1 MITLHRQDTT
11 VRLFAWLYQLCHC
24 QCRLIYCD
32 SSPLMLN
39 LFNLL
44 LAQSYYIPHGHC
56 YLWQTPLV
64 SLYIVSDALIAIAYF
79 SIPAML
85 IYFVRKRSDIP
96 FSKVFI
102 LFGAFIILCGLGHLF
117 DIWTLWH
124 PDYWLVGIERAA
136 TALVSCYTALQL
148 VDLLPQFLALR
159 MPEQLE
165 ALNQELETQVQ
176 ERQRTEET
184 LQMIVAGTASVIGK
198 AFFPALVQNLATA
211 LDVAYV
217 MLVEVPDHSSTN
229 LRSLAVWAD
238 DRLVDNFDY
247 DLAGSPCETVVL
259 SKRSQNYPSNLQRLF
274 PHMAL
279 LKELQVESYVG
290 VPIVDHN
297 QEVIGNLCVLDVK
310 PYAPDDRTRALLS
323 VFAARAA
330 TELQRQWAE
339 EEKHYAYEQLELRVR
354 ERTTE
359 LSTANTT
366 LESEVKERR
375 AAETAIRLMA
385 ERERATTQ
393 VILQMRQSL
402 ELSLIF
408 EATTAELRRVI
419 QCDRVL
425 IYQFKPDWS
434 GEVVAESVAEGWK
447 GLLAQQPQDP
457 TLTQKTIEEPGCAI
471 ADDKTPAPLIEDTY
485 LQATE
490 GAIYRHK
497 NSYRCV
503 SDIYQTNFSP
513 CYLQFLETLQARAYV
528 IAPIFCG
535 NQLWG
540 LLAVYQN
547 QGPRQWQAAEVQ
559 IATQISNQL
568 GVAVQQAELFVRTQQ
583 QAEELRQAKEAADAA
598 SRAKTDFLA
607 NMSHELR
614 TPLNAILG
622 FTQLMQRDP
631 SFPPQQKRYIE
642 IINQSGEHLLGL
654 INDVLEM
661 SKIEAGRL
669 SLYETEFS
677 IYKLLHGLE
686 SMLQLKAQAK
696 GLDLQFI
703 CDPAV
708 SEFIKTDEKKLRQ
721 VLINLLGN
729 AIKFTESGRVVLR
742 VKSHPMHP
750 ERLTFE
756 VEDTGPGIAAEEM
769 GNLFQAFQQTQS
781 GQQSKDGTGLGLR
794 ISQSFVELLGGG
806 ITVNSKL
813 GQGSCFS
820 FYIRFCP
827 AESKA
832 ITAVSHLNKVIAIA
846 PNQPQYRLL
855 IVEDSPANRLLL
867 SKILTQLGFEVRE
880 AENGQIG
887 FELWQQWQPDFVF
900 MDMHMPVLNG
910 YETTRQIREWE
921 QKFNAE
927 RSPQQQPR
935 STKIVA
941 ITASAF
947 AEQRQNSMIAGCD
960 DFISKPFQRGEIF
973 ETLTKYLG
981 VQYLYESTPEAS
993 SFNPVNSALSLSL
1006 PTEGSPLAVMSTE
1019 WIAQLHDAAAQGN
1032 DFKALQLI
1040 AQIPQSHKTLS
1051 ELLTQL
1057 IESYQFDRVMSLTQA
1072 SPSLGI

>member
-1 MITLHRQDTT
+1 M
-11 VRLFAWLYQLCHC
+11 
-24 QCRLIYCD
+24 
-32 SSPLMLN
+32 MLN
-39 LFNLL
+39 LFSLV
-44 LAQSYYIPHGHC
+44 LAQSYYMPHGHC

-64 SLYIVSDALIAIAYF
+64 SLYIVSDALIAIAYL

-85 IYFVRKRSDIP
+85 IYFVRKRSDMP

-102 LFGAFIILCGLGHLF
+102 LFSTFIILCGVGHLL

-124 PDYWLVGIERAA
+124 PDYWVVGIERAA
-136 TALVSCYTALQL
+136 TALISCYTALQL
-148 VDLLPQFLALR
+148 VDLLPQFLELR

-165 ALNQELETQVQ
+165 ALNQELKTQVE

-184 LQMIVAGTASVIGK
+184 LQMIVAGTASVVGK
-198 AFFPALVQNLATA
+198 DFFPALVQNLAAA

-217 MLVEVPDHSSTN
+217 TLVEGPDRSLTK
-229 LRSLAVWAD
+229 LRSLAVWAG

-247 DLAGSPCETVVL
+247 ELVGSPCETVVL
-259 SKRSQNYPSNLQRLF
+259 SRRPQNYPSNLQQQF

-279 LKELQVESYVG
+279 LKELQAESYVG
-290 VPIVDHN
+290 VPLVDHN
-297 QEVIGNLCVLDVK
+297 HQVIGNLCVLDVK

-339 EEKHYAYEQLELRVR
+339 EAKHRAYEQLELRVQ

-366 LESEVKERR
+366 LEGEIKERR

-408 EATTAELRRVI
+408 ETTTAELLRVI

-434 GEVVAESVAEGWK
+434 GELVAESVAEGWPS
-447 GLLAQQPQDP
+447 LLSRQAQDP
-457 TLTQKTIEEPGCAI
+457 TLTRMTLEDPNCAI
-471 ADDKTPAPLIEDTY
+471 ANDKTPATLIEDTY
-485 LQATE
+485 LQSTE

-540 LLAVYQN
+540 LLAIYQN

-559 IATQISNQL
+559 IATQIGNQL
-568 GVAVQQAELFVRTQQ
+568 GVAVQQAELFARTQQ
-583 QAEELRQAKEAADAA
+583 QAEELRQAKEIADAA

-622 FTQLMQRDP
+622 FTQLMQRDAN
-631 SFPPQQKRYIE
+631 FPPHQKRYIE

-677 IYKLLHGLE
+677 LHKLLHSLE

-696 GLDLQFI
+696 GLELQFI
-703 CDPAV
+703 CDPAI
-708 SEFIKTDEKKLRQ
+708 SEFIRTDEKKLRQ
-721 VLINLLGN
+721 VLINLLSN

-742 VKSHPMHP
+742 VKSQPIHP
-750 ERLTFE
+750 EQLIFE

-769 GNLFQAFQQTQS
+769 GHLFQAFQQTQA
-781 GQQSKDGTGLGLR
+781 GRQSKDGTGLGLR
-794 ISQSFVELLGGG
+794 ISQSFVQLLGGE
-806 ITVNSKL
+806 ITVDSQV
-813 GQGSCFS
+813 GRGSCFS

-827 AESKA
+827 AASKA
-832 ITAVSHLNKVIAIA
+832 IAPVSLFNKVIAIA

-867 SKILTQLGFEVRE
+867 SRILTQLGFEVRE

-900 MDMHMPVLNG
+900 MDMHMPVLDG

-921 QKFNAE
+921 RKFNAE
-927 RSPQQQPR
+927 RSSPR

-947 AEQRQNSMIAGCD
+947 AEQRENSMIAGCD

-981 VQYLYESTPEAS
+981 VQYLYESTSEAS
-993 SFNPVNSALSLSL
+993 RFNLTSSALSPAL
-1006 PTEGSPLAVMSTE
+1006 PIERATLTVMPTE

-1032 DFKALQLI
+1032 DLKALQLI
-1040 AQIPQSHKTLS
+1040 TQIPQSHKPLT

-1057 IESYQFDRVMSLTQA
+1057 IEGYQFDRVMDLTQS
-1072 SPSLGI
+1072 SPSLEV